1 MSGIVSLDPIDFSEV
16 MAIAD
21 YLKTYPIQNTRYRT
35 NVSPLC
41 RSQTFGIVQ
50 RRSLHP
56 DISRNTWKHPYLFRL
71 LCEFAKKHVPVPFT
85 SVQVNDSVVCAKHK
99 DKGNTGLSYIV
110 AFSKSAEDTFTGGDL
125 SITEGAKENKYN
137 INLRPLLFDGSS
149 LLHGTEP
156 FEGTRYSIVFHTIK
170 PKDAFASFMPS
181 LSSYEAFHDS
191 SGKWKIRDIR
201 NGNVYWGSHGLPHP
215 LKNRKKTI
223 QENPGNP
230 K

>member
-1 MSGIVSLDPIDFSEV
+1 MSTTEDTSGIVLLDPIDFSEL
-16 MAIAD
+16 MAIAE
-21 YLKTYPIQNTRYRT
+21 YLKAHPIQNTRYRT

-56 DISRNTWKHPYLFRL
+56 DISRNTWKHPYLFHL
-71 LCEFAKKHVPVPFT
+71 LSEFAKKHVHIPFT
-85 SVQVNDSVVCAKHK
+85 SVQVNDSVVCARHK

-110 AFSKSAEDTFTGGDL
+110 AFSNSAEDTFTGGDL
-125 SITEGAKENKYN
+125 WVNQKTYN
-137 INLRPLLFDGSS
+137 INLRPLLFDGST

-170 PKDAFASFMPS
+170 PKDAFAPLMPS
-181 LSSYEAFHDS
+181 LSCYQSFQDG

-201 NGNVYWGSHGLPHP
+201 NGNIYWGSHGLPHP
-215 LKNRKKTI
+215 LKNRKKQT
-223 QENPGNP
+223 
-230 K
+230 